1 MQNQLKEEQP
11 LSVDFKN
18 AKKRVRDLMSFV
30 FSIKRALTT
39 YPGNAGTPIEQST
52 LNSSLDTQRT
62 DIKKFWSARYEVLG
76 QYVRSGDSLTTLF
89 NFSGSGVTPGA
100 QNFLDNGA
108 SSSVTGNLQQQIRAG
123 LSRSNKERELLINL
137 LTTLGYSGN
146 SFLAK
151 KEFQNQS
158 AEFYL
163 SYIFDMYNVS
173 IVPLSEIINPPK
185 NKVVAAPP
193 AGKSAPAPSQT
204 QPAAQTQQSTDPSS
218 KKSNVTNW
226 DQYVKATP
234 NGGAAVKSAWEAFA
248 ATGKVKP
255 DYYSFVAWYKN
266 SKASAG
272 PLWKDD
278 PGTVARLLQAKANL
292 FTPYAAPAPSITPGS
307 ATAQTPKP

>member
-1 MQNQLKEEQP
+1 
-11 LSVDFKN
+11 
-18 AKKRVRDLMSFV
+18 
-30 FSIKRALTT
+30 
-39 YPGNAGTPIEQST
+39 
-52 LNSSLDTQRT
+52 
-62 DIKKFWSARYEVLG
+62 VLA
-76 QYVRSGDSLTTLF
+76 QYFRSGDALKRLLGQTI
-89 NFSGSGVTPGA
+89 TPTA

-123 LSRSNKERELLINL
+123 LSSSNKERELLINL
-137 LTTLGYSGN
+137 LTTLGYSGD

-173 IVPLSEIINPPK
+173 IVPLANIINPPK

-193 AGKSAPAPSQT
+193 AGTSAPPPAQT

-278 PGTVARLLQAKANL
+278 PGTVARLLQAKASL